1 MKYLLLSYTPITE
14 WDSSEPDTPSEDALE
29 AFAIYEKFQAELM
42 ASGELVAAEGLGHPS
57 MSRTLRK
64 QADAV
69 VVSDGPFAEL
79 KEVLASYAVI
89 DCSGYDRAV
98 ERLPGRWLRR
108 SVTRLRSDPSWVRTS
123 ASPLPRLSSRQA
135 NDGHRTRA
143 RAPVAHRG
151 AAGARRVGAPIRPLR
166 HR

>member
-1 MKYLLLSYTPITE
+1 MKYLLLSYTPIVE
-14 WDSSEPDTPSEDALE
+14 WDSSDADIPSLEALE

-42 ASGELVAAEGLGHPS
+42 ASGELVATEGLGHPS

-69 VVSDGPFAEL
+69 VVTDGPFAEL

-98 ERLPGRWLRR
+98 EI
-108 SVTRLRSDPSWVRTS
+108 
-123 ASPLPRLSSRQA
+123 ARQV
-135 NDGHRTRA
+135 
-143 RAPVAHRG
+143 VAAIG
-151 AAGARRVGAPIRPLR
+151 DTVEIRPIMDGDFGESVSQT
-166 HR
+166 

>member
-1 MKYLLLSYTPITE
+1 MKYLLLSYTPIVD
-14 WDSSEPDTPSEDALE
+14 WDSPDPDTPSPEALE

-98 ERLPGRWLRR
+98 EIARQ
-108 SVTRLRSDPSWVRTS
+108 VT
-123 ASPLPRLSSRQA
+123 
-135 NDGHRTRA
+135 
-143 RAPVAHRG
+143 
-151 AAGARRVGAPIRPLR
+151 AAIGDTVEIRPIMGEDFVESTAQT
-166 HR
+166 

>member
-1 MKYLLLSYTPITE
+1 MKYLLLSYTPIAE
-14 WDSSEPDTPSEDALE
+14 WDSSKVEVPSPEAME
-29 AFAIYEKFQAELM
+29 AFAIYEKFQAELS
-42 ASGELVAAEGLGHPS
+42 ASGELVATEGLGHPS

-98 ERLPGRWLRR
+98 EI
-108 SVTRLRSDPSWVRTS
+108 
-123 ASPLPRLSSRQA
+123 
-135 NDGHRTRA
+135 
-143 RAPVAHRG
+143 
-151 AAGARRVGAPIRPLR
+151 ARRVVGAIGDTVEIRPIMGEDFTEPVAQT
-166 HR
+166 